1 MNAIVSV
8 TALENYHVKIF
19 FDDGTNFTFD
29 VSPYLYGEVFEP
41 LKDKKLFK
49 QVKVDKL
56 LGSIFWNTGADFCPD
71 FLYMEM
77 EKMNKRKSAA
87 PKTFLRRKAA

>member
-77 EKMNKRKSAA
+77 QKQNRKELSTQT
-87 PKTFLRRKAA
+87 KILGRKAA